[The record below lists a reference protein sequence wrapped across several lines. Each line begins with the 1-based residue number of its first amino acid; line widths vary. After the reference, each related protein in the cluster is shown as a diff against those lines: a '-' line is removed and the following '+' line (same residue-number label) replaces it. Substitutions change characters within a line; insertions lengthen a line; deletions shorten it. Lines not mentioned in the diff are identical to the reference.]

1 LITGCRN
8 MAILKNNNNKCVSI
22 ICVNKCVNNK
32 CVSKAISYAQQL
44 KVHGH
49 SQTHLHNFCRFKL
62 DI

>member
-1 LITGCRN
+1 